1 MLVLDFSFSTSALV
15 INFWMP
21 SWCFQVVNIVHQT
34 AILHN
39 GKACPGCL
47 KLV

>member
-21 SWCFQVVNIVHQT
+21 ASKWSTLCTKQQSYTMEKLAQVV
-34 AILHN
+34 
-39 GKACPGCL
+39 
-47 KLV
+47 